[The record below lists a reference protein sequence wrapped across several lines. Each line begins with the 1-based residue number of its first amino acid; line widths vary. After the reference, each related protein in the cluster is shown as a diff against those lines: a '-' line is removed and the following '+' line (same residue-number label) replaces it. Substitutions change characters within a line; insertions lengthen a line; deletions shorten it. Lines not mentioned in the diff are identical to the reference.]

1 MASTEPKR
9 TDDGTDNFIR
19 MCYHISVCRRRAKTH
34 RTRTASPGR
43 KARKY
48 AVALRSHH
56 GAYQIIPPTTLTLL
70 LGTVAGGRPRHR
82 CRTYCPVEIES
93 VETTKLYRSNSFHL
107 LIFYYFR

>member
-1 MASTEPKR
+1 MASTEPLR

-70 LGTVAGGRPRHR
+70 LGTVAGRRPRLR
-82 CRTYCPVEIES
+82 CHTYCPVEKKTK
-93 VETTKLYRSNSFHL
+93 ETTKKKHTKSFHL
-107 LIFYYFR
+107 